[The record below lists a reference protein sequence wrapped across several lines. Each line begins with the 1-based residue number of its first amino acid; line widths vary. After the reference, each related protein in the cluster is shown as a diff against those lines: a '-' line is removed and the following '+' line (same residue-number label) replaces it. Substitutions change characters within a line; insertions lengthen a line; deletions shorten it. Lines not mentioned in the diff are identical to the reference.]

1 MIYLSAGH
9 WKNESTG
16 KQDPGAVANGVQ
28 ENDLCT
34 ELRDLILPHLA
45 GYRVTTDKDSETLS
59 QYLAR
64 IKPGDASV
72 VVELHFNAASPSA
85 TGAEVLVADKHNTI
99 SKDLAEELS
108 TVIASNLCIK
118 NRGVK
123 TESQSARGK
132 LAFVRQEGACAL
144 VEVCFITNKD
154 DLKAYQDNKEI
165 LAQAIAYVLKK
176 FDDKII

>member
-28 ENDLCT
+28 ENDLCI

-85 TGAEVLVADKHNTI
+85 TGTEVLIADKHNTI
-99 SKDLAEELS
+99 SKDLADDLS
-108 TVIASNLCIK
+108 TEIASTLCIP

-123 TESQSARGK
+123 TESDSHRGR
-132 LAFVRQEGACAL
+132 LAFVRQPGACAL
-144 VEVCFITNKD
+144 IEVCFITNPSDMDK
-154 DLKAYQDNKEI
+154 YEQYKEE
-165 LAQAIAYVLKK
+165 LAGRIADVLKRY
-176 FDDKII
+176 DDMVA